1 MNPTTSSQAL
11 SNLQSFQ
18 SGMQKP
24 EDILNSQEQQ
34 LGVPQATQQVQGLR
48 QAIQNT
54 TSVLNNVAPSVYGR
68 TQNSLETNAQANA
81 NIANEQAPVSANL
94 SKENTDYG
102 NQESDLQNL
111 LGRAGT
117 LAGLQT
123 QGQDSQLSYLQNIY
137 NDLFGSEQAKQ
148 ASDLE
153 QQKLAEQAR
162 EANLSASSSASSAS
176 GNNAYLASLLG
187 GSSGSTNSSTSV
199 AQLSPQDAAYK
210 DVQSRV
216 ASGNM
221 DQILSDY
228 KATLKSANYGNVTD
242 KAKIALYNQ
251 YVPSLKSLASGGLS
265 IVGSNIPGLTF

>member
-68 TQNSLETNAQANA
+68 TQNSLETDAQANR
-81 NIANEQAPVSANL
+81 NIQNEQAPISANL

-111 LGRAGT
+111 LSKSGT
-117 LAGLQT
+117 LASLQT
-123 QGQDSQLSYLQNIY
+123 QGQDSQLGYLQNIY

-176 GNNAYLASLLG
+176 ANNAYLSSLLG
-187 GSSGSTNSSTSV
+187 GGSSSNPSTSV

-210 DVQSRV
+210 DVQSRLS
-216 ASGNM
+216 SGNM

-228 KATLKSANYGNVTD
+228 KATLKSANYGNTTD

-251 YVPSLKSLASGGLS
+251 YVPSLKSLASGGLT
-265 IVGSNIPGLTF
+265 VDGSNVPGLTF